1 MAGNPARAW
10 TVGQPRRTRLGT
22 ERTTSQPNPGDDAW
36 HRICEGPLVARSTS
50 DENPLQTFPGF
61 DDLKQRARSVLL
73 SSLVRSRLFFVPLP
87 ILVASTIVL
96 FDDMWWRRVLLGAV
110 VVGLVGISLIEFFRL
125 RHTGV
130 VTERAVIVNAVI
142 TVAGHTVAALGT
154 GGLWSP
160 IVFASPILTLLL
172 GVATSSRG
180 ARLVLAS
187 ELALVWCG
195 TALVLVGGPGV
206 VPALFRPSSG
216 AGFTWP
222 HVLLACG
229 VLTMLNVLA
238 FRVGG
243 VMSGTF
249 GAQMREALEARDASL
264 VVHRERASEL
274 TLLSAE
280 IAHELKNPLASVKG
294 LATLLAKDASG
305 RSAEHLTVLRRE
317 VDRMEGVLNEFLNF
331 SRPLVP
337 LSLERVDLRVVA
349 AVVGALHQGVAAERG
364 VRLLIV
370 ESAPMIVL
378 CDARKVQQVLI
389 NLVQNAI
396 DASPRGRE
404 VRVDFTTTHE
414 SVSVRVSDEGAG
426 VAPEIA
432 ARVFEPGVTTK
443 TRGSGLGLTVAR
455 GLARQ
460 HGGDLALRAQPERG
474 TIAELTVPR
483 DGPDAP
489 SVAGAA

>member
-1 MAGNPARAW
+1 MA
-10 TVGQPRRTRLGT
+10 RT
-22 ERTTSQPNPGDDAW
+22 
-36 HRICEGPLVARSTS
+36 TS

-96 FDDMWWRRVLLGAV
+96 FDDMWWRRALLGAV
-110 VVGLVGISLIEFFRL
+110 VVGLVAISLIEFFRL

-130 VTERAVIVNAVI
+130 VTERAVVVNAVL
-142 TVAGHTVAALGT
+142 TVAGQTVAVLGT

-160 IVFASPILTLLL
+160 VVVASPILTLLL
-172 GVATSSRG
+172 GVATSRRG
-180 ARLVLAS
+180 ARWALAS

-195 TALVLVGGPGV
+195 TALVLVGGTEV
-206 VPALFRPSSG
+206 VPTLFRPVSG
-216 AGFTWP
+216 VGFTWS

-238 FRVGG
+238 FRVGA

-264 VVHRERASEL
+264 VVHRERATEL

-294 LATLLAKDASG
+294 LAALLAKDASG
-305 RSAEHLTVLRRE
+305 RSAEHLAVLRRE
-317 VDRMEGVLNEFLNF
+317 VDRMEGVLDEFLNF

-349 AVVGALHQGVAAERG
+349 SMVGALHEGVAAERG

-404 VRVDFTTTHE
+404 VRIDFTTIHA

-443 TRGSGLGLTVAR
+443 TRGSGLGLTAAR

-460 HGGDLALRAQPERG
+460 HGGELTLRPQPERG

-489 SVAGAA
+489 SAAGTA